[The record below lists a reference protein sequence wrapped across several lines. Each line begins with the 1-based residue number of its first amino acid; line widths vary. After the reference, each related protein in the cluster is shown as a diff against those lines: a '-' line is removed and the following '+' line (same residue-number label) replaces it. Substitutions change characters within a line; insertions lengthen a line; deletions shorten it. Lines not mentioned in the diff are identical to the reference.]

1 MTVVLAEPGGMSHP
15 VRVPDWIDV
24 APPAAGANKTVTLP
38 PAYAVRVLAAKCQL
52 DTDANAANR
61 YLSLDYI
68 KADGTTY
75 VENGAGLVITASTV
89 AQVFDW
95 QVNRSVG
102 EWATNTPVFVPL
114 LPLWL
119 PPGIAVRFTVDNIQT
134 GDTLTN
140 IKLVVEYA
148 AAVT

>member
-1 MTVVLAEPGGMSHP
+1 MSVIADEAAGLYQP
-15 VRVPDWIDV
+15 VRVSDWLDV
-24 APPAAGANKTVTLP
+24 EPPAAGANKTVALGQQF
-38 PAYAVRVLAAKCQL
+38 AVRVLAAKCQL

-61 YLSLDYI
+61 FLSLDYI

-75 VENGAGLVITASTV
+75 VENGAGLVVTASTV

-95 QVNRSVG
+95 QVNRGVG
-102 EWATNTPVFVPL
+102 EWAANTPVFVPL

-119 PPGIAVRFTVDNIQT
+119 PPGISLRFTVDSIQV

-140 IKLVVEYA
+140 IKLVIERA
-148 AAVT
+148 AAQP